1 MSPLVQKLLIEY
13 KTANPKWGKQH
24 IPVKLGHHLRSRIL
38 LWSMSETHTL
48 TQQLAVLEQRVIY
61 RATYFPSIETMTSLV
76 TVNKSIH

>member
-1 MSPLVQKLLIEY
+1 MSPLVQKLLAEY
-13 KTANPKWGKQH
+13 KTANPKWSKQH
-24 IPVKLGHHLRSRIL
+24 IPVKLGHHLHSRIL
-38 LWSMSETHTL
+38 LRSMSETHTL